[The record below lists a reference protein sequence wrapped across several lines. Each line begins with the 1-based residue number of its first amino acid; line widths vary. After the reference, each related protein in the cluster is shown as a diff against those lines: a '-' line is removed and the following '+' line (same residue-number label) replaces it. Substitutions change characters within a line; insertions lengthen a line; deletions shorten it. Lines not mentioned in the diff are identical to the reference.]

1 MTKEVAVIGL
11 GQFGGSVVK
20 QLYKLG
26 AEITVIDISES
37 KIYEYEDYISE
48 SIVGSATDERMLK
61 TIGIEHYD
69 EVIVAIGEDIQVSI
83 LSVLILNEL
92 GVKNITAKA
101 QNRHHAKVLK
111 KVGASRILEPET
123 EMGIHLA
130 NKLTNLSIVDYM
142 EISDDTAIVE
152 YNADKKIVNSTL
164 LSLRLR
170 ENYRLN
176 VIAVRRNDEVIVP
189 PDPDMNIACND
200 TLIVIGKI
208 NDLNKFERK
217 ILKK

>member
-1 MTKEVAVIGL
+1 L

-111 KVGASRILEPET
+111 KVGASRILE
-123 EMGIHLA
+123 
-130 NKLTNLSIVDYM
+130 
-142 EISDDTAIVE
+142 
-152 YNADKKIVNSTL
+152 
-164 LSLRLR
+164 
-170 ENYRLN
+170 
-176 VIAVRRNDEVIVP
+176 
-189 PDPDMNIACND
+189 
-200 TLIVIGKI
+200 
-208 NDLNKFERK
+208 
-217 ILKK
+217 